1 MCCKLDDMSD
11 ALHRPTTGVKQGQSI
26 RIFTCRVGHL
36 AECVWLDMYQF
47 SMDLVHKLQLL
58 FL

>member
-1 MCCKLDDMSD
+1 MSD